1 MLNPIQAFGYVNS
14 AIQNNT
20 SCSFS
25 TLSKT
30 VNKIALPIIA
40 LASLYI
46 STVAAKDHSCPR
58 DSEYY
63 SNTCST
69 YPNYDDCITFC
80 LEDTIQYDSFLHEL
94 GTCVRMCVDY
104 FPI

>member
-1 MLNPIQAFGYVNS
+1 MLNPIQAFGYVHS

-20 SCSFS
+20 GYSFS
-25 TLSKT
+25 QLAKN
-30 VNKIALPIIA
+30 VNKIALPAIA
-40 LASLYI
+40 LASLYM
-46 STVAAKDHSCPR
+46 STVSAKDYSCPK

-80 LEDTIQYDSFLHEL
+80 VEETLQYDSFLHEL
-94 GTCVRMCVDY
+94 ATCARMCVDY
-104 FPI
+104 YPI